1 MTLTLEAM
9 VSLLPK
15 MSPKSDRL
23 EVTKLVTSATTV
35 AGVDETVPTVVV
47 VVDDEDTIDDV
58 DEAESVTDELT
69 LSLLTSDIVE
79 HHR

>member
-35 AGVDETVPTVVV
+35 AGVEETVPTVVV
-47 VVDDEDTIDDV
+47 VVVDDAIDDV
-58 DEAESVTDELT
+58 DEAESVTEELT

>member
-1 MTLTLEAM
+1 M
-9 VSLLPK
+9 LPK

-35 AGVDETVPTVVV
+35 AGVEETVPTVVV
-47 VVDDEDTIDDV
+47 VVVDDDAIDDV
-58 DEAESVTDELT
+58 DEAESVTEELT

>member
-1 MTLTLEAM
+1 VTLTLEAM

-35 AGVDETVPTVVV
+35 AGVEETVPTVVV
-47 VVDDEDTIDDV
+47 VDDDAIDDV
-58 DEAESVTDELT
+58 DEAESVTEELT

>member
-1 MTLTLEAM
+1 MTLTLEAI
-9 VSLLPK
+9 VSFLPK

-35 AGVDETVPTVVV
+35 AGVEETVPTVVV
-47 VVDDEDTIDDV
+47 VDDAIDDV
-58 DEAESVTDELT
+58 DEAESVTEALT

>member
-1 MTLTLEAM
+1 M
-9 VSLLPK
+9 LPK